1 MPLPPPL
8 TAPYDQLE
16 TVLNLGRVRMNDAIQ
31 SIGGDILTDSQPFT
45 ATMVTG
51 AWRAFQEYL
60 ANMGSVRFKKPLILY
75 AFPVVA
81 TTDPAAWT
89 SLTWTSFF
97 DGVSN
102 WVPPQ
107 CSVLPQDF
115 ICPLKMWERQTGTQ
129 SQFDLSPMEQAVEQ
143 LPDARKGAFNGYW
156 YWENDTL
163 YMPGS
168 LYSMDLRFEYAA
180 YLADFAVNSDG
191 SVIGNQPVPIMRALN
206 PLAWYFCAEAA
217 EGRDDVDKD
226 AFVAKAEKACRS
238 LFNREVGMKQRRAIS
253 RRGFSGRRQNYGIW

>member
-16 TVLNLGRVRMNDAIQ
+16 QVLQLGRVRLNDAIQ
-31 SIGGDILTDSQPFT
+31 SINGDILTDQQPFT

-60 ANMGSVRFKKPLILY
+60 ANMGSVRFKKPLVLFG
-75 AFPVVA
+75 FPPVA
-81 TTDPAAWT
+81 STDPASWT
-89 SLTWTSFF
+89 ALTWSNFF
-97 DGVSN
+97 DGVSY
-102 WVPPQ
+102 WVPPFA
-107 CSVLPQDF
+107 SVLPQDM
-115 ICPLKMWERQTGTQ
+115 ILPLKMWERQTGTQ
-129 SQFDLSPMEQAVEQ
+129 SQFDCAPMEQAVES
-143 LPDARKGAFNGYW
+143 LPDCRKGPFNGYW

-168 LYSMDLRFEYAA
+168 IYSMDLRFEYAA
-180 YLADFAVNSDG
+180 YLADFATNLDG
-191 SVIGNQPVPIMRALN
+191 TVIGAQPVPVMRALN

-226 AFVAKAEKACRS
+226 SFILKAERACRNN
-238 LFNREVGMKQRRAIS
+238 FNREVAMKQRRPVS
-253 RRGFSGRRQNYGIW
+253 RRCFSGRRSYGVW